1 MERFFNVCATFRS
14 AEYRYSVNGCC
25 CNDMRSWCGVRT
37 GSDCLGFSRPKNAQ
51 LGISVTSGHACLY
64 CCFCMARSPASL
76 GPLQNFIRLLSGFDS
91 PRQFRLP
98 DLRSLPGAI
107 ILLGLVLYPYVYLT
121 CRPVFINQSAHL
133 LEAARTL
140 GCGPVSA
147 FFRVTLPLARP
158 AIVTGMSLALLE
170 TLNDIGA
177 SEFLGIRT
185 ITVTVY
191 TTWISRSDLAGAAQ
205 IAGIVLTFV
214 FMILGLEFLFRRK
227 QVFSSRSMRGIQQIR
242 IYGWRG
248 WLLCSITAL
257 PVILG
262 FCAPVLF
269 WDGKV
274 QSVSEKGLRY
284 LHHCCQH

>member
-1 MERFFNVCATFRS
+1 
-14 AEYRYSVNGCC
+14 
-25 CNDMRSWCGVRT
+25 
-37 GSDCLGFSRPKNAQ
+37 
-51 LGISVTSGHACLY
+51 
-64 CCFCMARSPASL
+64 
-76 GPLQNFIRLLSGFDS
+76 
-91 PRQFRLP
+91 
-98 DLRSLPGAI
+98 
-107 ILLGLVLYPYVYLT
+107 
-121 CRPVFINQSAHL
+121 
-133 LEAARTL
+133 EAARTL

-227 QVFSSRSMRGIQQIR
+227 QV
-242 IYGWRG
+242 
-248 WLLCSITAL
+248 
-257 PVILG
+257 
-262 FCAPVLF
+262 
-269 WDGKV
+269 
-274 QSVSEKGLRY
+274 
-284 LHHCCQH
+284 